1 MVIIRLLKGATLS
14 LTLLTALG
22 LQAIMLTLLRHRL
35 GQHWLRRPVTLLVI
49 TSVIYEGLSPVLL
62 TIPSINA
69 QNVYRLGVAQH
80 FTDQATLLMSA
91 GMLALTVAYL
101 LTRPERVMG
110 TPGENDLQAVV
121 KVLDWRFLAVA
132 CVPLAVLTVHG
143 KGYNSTLGGVTGT
156 PVTVA
161 LATTFFVILVVLTGF
176 SLVLT
181 YGRRWFLP
189 VLIGQSF
196 LLAAAGERTPVI
208 VDAVVLIVLLGHAGM
223 RPRARQLQ
231 AAAALTVIAVLAIT
245 GVRAQQGR
253 DLYYQDNGLAARV
266 SALGGGLST
275 ITSGTPGQSAAGH
288 GLLGQAA
295 IRLDGVHFAGAVLQS
310 ISFGQPRLS
319 AAYVPES
326 LLIAVP
332 SMVWAGKI
340 GKLGVT
346 TPTTMELYTFGLQEI
361 NFLPS
366 FTGLYTGFLS
376 PGWLVAFLAGLGW
389 LAGLGER
396 RLFREWTPAR
406 VVWLAGAI
414 TAATWRFE
422 AGLPAMVVTLRTA
435 LVLAVCVKAV
445 EALRVRKSRRY
456 AAS

>member
-1 MVIIRLLKGATLS
+1 MS
-14 LTLLTALG
+14 LTLLTALF

-35 GQHWLRRPVTLLVI
+35 GRHWLRRPVTLLVI

-62 TIPSINA
+62 EIPSINA
-69 QNVYRLGVAQH
+69 QNIYRLGVAQH

-101 LTRPERVMG
+101 FTRPERVMSV
-110 TPGENDLQAVV
+110 PGENDLQATV
-121 KVLDWRFLAVA
+121 KVLDWRFLAAA

-143 KGYNSTLGGVTGT
+143 KGYNSALGGVTGT

-161 LATTFFVILVVLTGF
+161 LATMFFVVLVALTGF
-176 SLVLT
+176 GLVLT

-189 VLIGQSF
+189 VLIGQSL
-196 LLAAAGERTPVI
+196 LLAAAGERSPVI
-208 VDAVVLIVLLGHAGM
+208 VDAVVLIVLLGNTGM
-223 RPRARQLQ
+223 RPRPRQLL
-231 AAAALTVIAVLAIT
+231 AAAGLTVIAVLAIT

-253 DLYYQDNGLAARV
+253 NLYYQNSGLAARV

-275 ITSGTPGQSAAGH
+275 VTSGTPGQPAAVH
-288 GLLGQAA
+288 GLLGETAV
-295 IRLDGVHFAGAVLQS
+295 RLDGVDFAGAILQS
-310 ISFGQPRLS
+310 ISLGQPRLS

-332 SMVWAGKI
+332 STVWAGKL

-346 TPTTMELYTFGLQEI
+346 TPASLEMYTFGLQDT
-361 NFLPS
+361 NFLPG
-366 FTGLYTGFLS
+366 FTGLYAGFLS

-396 RLFREWTPAR
+396 RLFRAWTPAR
-406 VVWLAGAI
+406 VVWLAGAV
-414 TAATWRFE
+414 TAATWGFE
-422 AGLPAMVVTLRTA
+422 AGLPAIVITLRTA
-435 LVLAVCVKAV
+435 LVMAVCAKAA
-445 EALRVRKSRRY
+445 EALRVRKSRRH
-456 AAS
+456 AATRSRFSGALLD